1 MSFFSRLLGE
11 QLSASKNL
19 ASPEEKA
26 SRVGPLLS
34 LYSLGRPKWTDRN
47 YAALAREGFEKNAI
61 VYRAVRMVAEAA
73 ASVPWLMFEG
83 RQEITSHPLLDL
95 LQMPNPHEAGTV
107 FLETLFGNLF
117 ISGNA
122 YVEAVSLDG
131 HPREL
136 YALRPDRMRVVP
148 GRNGWPEAYEYSV
161 GSDKVRFDV
170 GQGLSPILHLK

>member
-1 MSFFSRLLGE
+1 MSFFSRFSRGA
-11 QLSASKNL
+11 QLRAQNT
-19 ASPEEKA
+19 AVSPNIEEKA

-122 YVEAVSLDG
+122 YGYNLAGQRTNCVLNDGSAWNFGYDFLGQQVGASIEA
-131 HPREL
+131 
-136 YALRPDRMRVVP
+136 
-148 GRNGWPEAYEYSV
+148 
-161 GSDKVRFDV
+161 
-170 GQGLSPILHLK
+170 QLKAPKP